1 MFKFLKNKENNHEV
15 VAIVSGK
22 MCNISQVED
31 PMFSSKMMGD
41 GLAIISDKDEVIVCS
56 PCSGDLKVLF
66 PTGHAFGVKM
76 KNGVEILV
84 HIGVDT
90 GESNGDG
97 FQVLNVKQGDYI
109 RAGQPVIKV
118 NLKQLREKYDMPIM
132 MIFTNTNGFDIS
144 LPQDRVVEKKEVL
157 INLNA

>member
-41 GLAIISDKDEVIVCS
+41 GLAIISDKDEVVVCS

-84 HIGVDT
+84 HIGVNT
-90 GESNGDG
+90 VESRWVSS
-97 FQVLNVKQGDYI
+97 FECKTRRLYSCRTTCYKSKFKTIKRKI
-109 RAGQPVIKV
+109 RHAYYDDFY
-118 NLKQLREKYDMPIM
+118 KYKWI
-132 MIFTNTNGFDIS
+132 
-144 LPQDRVVEKKEVL
+144 
-157 INLNA
+157 